1 MLKHC
6 SSSLDLRG
14 GGESR
19 QLDSRGHRQRQDV
32 AGRDGSGQKTESSPY
47 SQLQSRLSVSL
58 LFIDQEAGRG
68 QGDGGGPT
76 PQPVRVHCNC
86 LGAELTYRTVLVG
99 RASTARQLVT
109 TLLGRSRH
117 AHHTDPAIFQLRLE
131 VRQYSTAPPTT
142 IPLADSDLVLHI
154 LQCNPWP
161 AVDTQATQ
169 SALAT

>member
-1 MLKHC
+1 M
-6 SSSLDLRG
+6 
-14 GGESR
+14 
-19 QLDSRGHRQRQDV
+19 
-32 AGRDGSGQKTESSPY
+32 
-47 SQLQSRLSVSL
+47 SQS
-58 LFIDQEAGRG
+58 D
-68 QGDGGGPT
+68 
-76 PQPVRVHCNC
+76 C

-131 VRQYSTAPPTT
+131 VRQHSSAPPTT

-161 AVDTQATQ
+161 AADTQATQ
-169 SALAT
+169 SPLAT